1 MLGRTGQ
8 KRELSYIDKSLA
20 MRAIDVAKKG
30 LDAAALRQ
38 DVIANNI
45 ANLNTPGFKA
55 NRVNFEDE
63 LRRALMK
70 DENMESLTTHSRHI
84 KFGGKPD
91 LIDVRAEIVGTCD
104 LIYRND
110 NSSVDLDYEITQ
122 MAKNSMMYEA
132 LATRISSQFRLL
144 NSVIKSR

>member
-1 MLGRTGQ
+1 MLGRTGE
-8 KRELSYIDKSLA
+8 KRELSYIDKALT
-20 MRAIDVAKKG
+20 MRAINVAQRG

-38 DVIANNI
+38 GVIANNI

-70 DENMESLTTHSRHI
+70 EEEMESITTHPGHI

-91 LIDVRAEIVGTCD
+91 LVDVSPEIVGTQD

-110 NSSVDLDYEITQ
+110 DSSVDLDYEITQ

-132 LATRISSQFRLL
+132 LATIISSKFKLID
-144 NSVIKSR
+144 SVIRSK

>member
-1 MLGRTGQ
+1 MRT
-8 KRELSYIDKSLA
+8 
-20 MRAIDVAKKG
+20 IDVAKKG
-30 LDAAALRQ
+30 LDAAALRHE
-38 DVIANNI
+38 VMANNI

-55 NRVNFEDE
+55 ERVNFEDE

-70 DENMESLTTHSRHI
+70 EEEMGSITTHSRHI

-91 LIDVRAEIVGTCD
+91 LIDVRPEIVGTQD

-110 NSSVDLDYEITQ
+110 NSTVDLDYEMTQ

-132 LATRISSQFRLL
+132 LVTRISGKFRLL
-144 NSVIKSR
+144 NSVIRSR

>member
-8 KRELSYIDKSLA
+8 KRELSYIDKALT
-20 MRAIDVAKKG
+20 MRTIDVAKKG
-30 LDAAALRQ
+30 LDAAALRHE
-38 DVIANNI
+38 VMANNI

-55 NRVNFEDE
+55 ERVNFEDE

-70 DENMESLTTHSRHI
+70 EEEMGSITTHSRHI

-91 LIDVRAEIVGTCD
+91 LIDVRPEIVGTQD

-110 NSSVDLDYEITQ
+110 NSTVDLDYEMTQ

-132 LATRISSQFRLL
+132 LVTRISGKFRLL
-144 NSVIKSR
+144 NSVIRSR